1 MLVSSY
7 DAIDTRSI
15 LVYRAITCILSL
27 AGVTFLT
34 SEDIDSPSPEDIYII
49 IMNKYKNS
57 GYSWNIH
64 YLIFDSMKIRTY
76 IVLI

>member
-34 SEDIDSPSPEDIYII
+34 LEEINSPSPEVSLPFSTSFTKTII
-49 IMNKYKNS
+49 SLLPILAKL
-57 GYSWNIH
+57 
-64 YLIFDSMKIRTY
+64 LIRAIAD
-76 IVLI
+76 